1 MNMNIPDIT
10 QPELAQTLQRAL
22 DNKTKPLGSLG
33 RIETLAQRLGLILG
47 TAQPLLQAPQMLVCA
62 GDHGLAAR
70 GVSAYP
76 SDVTWQMVENF
87 LAGGAAVSVLAR
99 QHGIGLTVVDCGV
112 KHDFA
117 ERTGLLIRKIAHG
130 TADALEGPAMSSVQC
145 AQAIAN
151 GREVLAGLP
160 GNALLLGEMGIG
172 NTSAASM
179 LLARLAGLDV
189 AEVTGAGTGLDA
201 GAVQRKIGILREVLA
216 RHADV
221 KAPLDA
227 LAAFGGF
234 EIATLV
240 GAVLQAAEERRVI
253 LVDGFIA
260 TSAVLVASHLAPHV
274 LQRCVFAHRSGERGH
289 ALMLAHLKAEPLL
302 DLGLRLGEGSGA
314 ALAWPLLVSACALLR
329 EMASFEAAGVSRDTS
344 HPEPTNSLGSEPAT
358 PVRPEPVE
366 GHPAVLAKAS
376 TGPARTEG

>member
-1 MNMNIPDIT
+1 MNTIPDIA
-10 QPELAQTLQRAL
+10 QPELAQTLQHAL

-33 RIETLAQRLGLILG
+33 RIEALAQRIGLILG
-47 TAQPLLQAPQMLVCA
+47 TAQPLLHAPQMLVCA

-130 TADALEGPAMSSVQC
+130 TADALEGPAMSAAQC
-145 AQAIAN
+145 AEAINN
-151 GREVLAGLP
+151 GRGVLQSLP

-172 NTSAASM
+172 NTSSASM

-201 GAVQRKIGILREVLA
+201 EAVQRKIGILREVLA
-216 RHADV
+216 RHAH
-221 KAPLDA
+221 ANTPLDA

-253 LVDGFIA
+253 VVDGFIA
-260 TSAVLVASHLAPHV
+260 TSAVLVAAHLEPHM

-329 EMASFEAAGVSRDTS
+329 EMASFEAAGVSRS
-344 HPEPTNSLGSEPAT
+344 EEAPVHSEPTPS
-358 PVRPEPVE
+358 VRPEPVE
-366 GHPAVLAKAS
+366 GHPTVLARAS
-376 TGPARTEG
+376 TGSARTDI